1 METWKL
7 DSLWMSLLGLVATV
21 VLGAAVVDIGAVA
34 AHAVSRPFADSTP
47 AANPGANAR
56 AGAPSCLL

>member
-21 VLGAAVVDIGAVA
+21 VLGGAVLDTGVGA
-34 AHAVSRPFADSTP
+34 AHGVARSFADATP
-47 AANPGANAR
+47 VANAGANAR
-56 AGAPSCLL
+56 AGALACAI